1 MPDSPQD
8 KNQEVRTE
16 WQAAGDL
23 GPDRLFHGSSDE
35 RGAGGGGYLSWI
47 FLYAFLISLEYRFAG
62 EI

>member
-23 GPDRLFHGSSDE
+23 GPDRLFHGSSDG
-35 RGAGGGGYLSWI
+35 RGAGWRGVPLQDLFICFSDI
-47 FLYAFLISLEYRFAG
+47 LRIQICR
-62 EI
+62 